1 MIHVTP
7 SSVSCPCHA
16 NHSEPVQLSQLSSLV
31 LHRAVY
37 GTVFLFALSLV
48 TLCRCPHSVQPSRPS
63 LAWYWSQ
70 CCGVPPPPPQP
81 PPPPPPPQ
89 FCCSTLGWSCGRV
102 RVPFFSFPSFWS
114 QVFHSVCH
122 LCHQCF
128 AYDVKQFED
137 PFLWCIYVCVCARI
151 WLGGKGCASS
161 CHRFFD
167 LHENL
172 WVCLMI
178 SAHLV
183 GQSAI

>member
-37 GTVFLFALSLV
+37 GTMFLFALSLV

-70 CCGVPPPPPQP
+70 CCGVPPPPPP
-81 PPPPPPPQ
+81 LPQ
-89 FCCSTLGWSCGRV
+89 FCCSALGWSCGRV

-128 AYDVKQFED
+128 AYDVKQFETH
-137 PFLWCIYVCVCARI
+137 FFGVYMCVRARV

-161 CHRFFD
+161 CHRCFD
-167 LHENL
+167 LRENL